1 MSLPIIRKETLFSI
15 EGKNISLTDLR
26 GSTYV
31 GIEILSVE
39 SFESKP
45 SSLTRVRRLL
55 NLPPNNIRAH
65 NTRVVVQ
72 VDTWKILDRN
82 QWKTDR
88 YQQRVCLYNRLDLAD
103 IVPED
108 LEIPVHSLSVTLEF
122 FRSKG
127 YDFTEDDI
135 YIENFVVYAKET
147 SLGYYGN
154 LSDNV
159 HYNSPRLISE
169 DHQHLII
176 VNDSKRIDTKENGN
190 EP

>member
-1 MSLPIIRKETLFSI
+1 MSLPIIRKEVFFSI

-45 SSLTRVRRLL
+45 SSLTRVRQALKLL
-55 NLPPNNIRAH
+55 PNNIKTH

-82 QWKTDR
+82 QWKNDR

-135 YIENFVVYAKET
+135 YIEDFVVHAKET
-147 SLGYYGN
+147 SLGYYGD
-154 LSDNV
+154 LSNNV
-159 HYNSPRLISE
+159 HYNHLRLISE
-169 DHQHLII
+169 DRKHLII
-176 VNDSKRIDTKENGN
+176 VNDSNRIIIKENGN

>member
-1 MSLPIIRKETLFSI
+1 MSLPIIRREVLFSI

-39 SFESKP
+39 LFESKP
-45 SSLTRVRRLL
+45 SPLTRVRRALK
-55 NLPPNNIRAH
+55 LPPNNIKAH

-72 VDTWKILDRN
+72 VDTWKILDRS
-82 QWKTDR
+82 QWKNER
-88 YQQRVCLYNRLDLAD
+88 YWQRVCLYNRLDLKD

-108 LEIPVHSLSVTLEF
+108 LEIPVHSLPVTLEF
-122 FRSKG
+122 FKSKG

-135 YIENFVVYAKET
+135 YIEDFIIYAKET
-147 SLGYYGN
+147 SLGYYGD
-154 LSDNV
+154 LSDNAY
-159 HYNSPRLISE
+159 YNRPRLISE
-169 DHQHLII
+169 DRQHLII
-176 VNDSKRIDTKENGN
+176 VNDSKRIDIKENGN

>member
-1 MSLPIIRKETLFSI
+1 MSLPVIRKEVLFSV
-15 EGKNISLTDLR
+15 EGKNISLSDLR

-39 SFESKP
+39 LFESKP
-45 SSLTRVRRLL
+45 APLAKVRRLL

>member
-45 SSLTRVRRLL
+45 SSLTRVRQALKLL
-55 NLPPNNIRAH
+55 PNNIKTH
-65 NTRVVVQ
+65 NTRAVVQ

-82 QWKTDR
+82 QWKNDR

-103 IVPED
+103 IVSED

-159 HYNSPRLISE
+159 HYNRPRLISE

-176 VNDSKRIDTKENGN
+176 VNDSKRIDIKENGN